1 MREPFKVKYQ
11 DAECQVEQMDIK
23 GAEIYRVTIGNR
35 IVILTKAERQN
46 GKSFW
51 TSVPEGDQS
60 LAERLGLLI
69 DAHVDNLLF

>member
-1 MREPFKVKYQ
+1 MREPFKINFQ
-11 DAECQVEQMDIK
+11 DSECQVEHMDIK
-23 GAEIYRVTIGNR
+23 GSEIYRVSIGDR
-35 IVILTKAERQN
+35 ILILTKAERQN